1 MQDTDIT
8 IMSVYPPKGFNRPHK
23 PIGRLYYYQGNFFYP
38 LNVDTATMG
47 TIYRAIRVFI
57 KDHRDM
63 VRHDRSDPAYVPYD
77 KLELNDVR
85 SSSS

>member
-8 IMSVYPPKGFNRPHK
+8 IMAVRIPNARR

-85 SSSS
+85 SPSS

>member
-8 IMSVYPPKGFNRPHK
+8 IMAVRIPKVSR

-63 VRHDRSDPAYVPYD
+63 VRHDRSDPAYVPHD

-85 SSSS
+85 SPSS

>member
-8 IMSVYPPKGFNRPHK
+8 IMPIYIPKVSR

-47 TIYRAIRVFI
+47 TIYRAIRVFT
-57 KDHRDM
+57 KDHLAM

-85 SSSS
+85 SPAS

>member
-8 IMSVYPPKGFNRPHK
+8 IMSVRIPKVSR

-85 SSSS
+85 SPSS

>member
-8 IMSVYPPKGFNRPHK
+8 IMAVRIPKVSR

-85 SSSS
+85 SPSS

>member
-8 IMSVYPPKGFNRPHK
+8 IMSVRIPKVSR

-38 LNVDTATMG
+38 LNVDTATLG

-85 SSSS
+85 SPSS

>member
-8 IMSVYPPKGFNRPHK
+8 IMAVRIPKVSR

-38 LNVDTATMG
+38 LNVDTATLG

-85 SSSS
+85 SPSS